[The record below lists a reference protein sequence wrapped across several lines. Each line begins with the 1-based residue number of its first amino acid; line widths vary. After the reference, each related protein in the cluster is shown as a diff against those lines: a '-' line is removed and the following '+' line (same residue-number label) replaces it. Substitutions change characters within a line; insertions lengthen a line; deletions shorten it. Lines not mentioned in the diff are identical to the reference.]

1 MEKRLLIL
9 TSNMGHGHLMA
20 AESLAAAA
28 ADQKIA
34 TRLVDPF
41 RELAGFWHEVTRRA
55 HLTYMEYT
63 PGLWARLY
71 RHFNDE
77 KRLAFL
83 ELLQTKNLRRKLREL
98 LFVNGESE
106 WDWIVSTHPMW
117 DNLLRKIL
125 REGKKKTPLVAV
137 VTDSISIHRFWQTGD
152 PDYYLVAND
161 DSVQV
166 LRDRGIPAD
175 KIKNFGFPVA
185 PTFATYV
192 SRPDFW
198 FEYGLADGKK
208 TLLFI
213 FASAPPLHAADR
225 LTRLSFSSSARDFQ
239 ALVVTGHNTAL
250 RRRLAARHYGFPC
263 RVIGW
268 TRKMP
273 ELICQ
278 SDIVITKA
286 GGATTM
292 ECIAARKPMIITHVL
307 PGQEEGNA
315 ELIARY
321 KLGVLPQPTMS
332 WEEGL
337 QEILLGQVGRPE
349 FFANLSRPQAAAE
362 IIAFLG
368 DLLREGE

>member
-1 MEKRLLIL
+1 MSKRLLIL
-9 TSNMGHGHLMA
+9 TSNMGYGHLMA
-20 AESLAAAA
+20 ARSLAAAA
-28 ADQKIA
+28 AEQKIV

-41 RELAGFWHEVTRRA
+41 RELAGFWHEIMRRA

-63 PGLWARLY
+63 PALWARLY
-71 RHFNDE
+71 RHFDDE

-83 ELLQTKNLRRKLREL
+83 EILQTKTLQRKLREL
-98 LFVNGESE
+98 LFGAGESD

-125 REGKKKTPLVAV
+125 REEKKNLPLVAV

-152 PDYYLVAND
+152 PDYYVVAND

-166 LRDRGIPAD
+166 LLQRGIPVD

-185 PTFATYV
+185 PIFATYV

-198 FEYGLADGKK
+198 SEYGLEDGKK

-213 FASAPPLHAADR
+213 FASSPPLRAGDLLAE
-225 LTRLSFSSSARDFQ
+225 LSFSSSVSNFQ
-239 ALVVTGHNTAL
+239 ALVVTGHNAAL
-250 RRRLAARHYGFPC
+250 RRKLIARRYGFPC

-268 TRKMP
+268 TQKMP

-278 SDIVITKA
+278 SDIVFTKA

-292 ECIAARKPMIITHVL
+292 ECVAARKPMIITHVL

-321 KLGVLPQPTMS
+321 ELGVLSQTTGS
-332 WEEGL
+332 WEESLRGIL
-337 QEILLGQVGRPE
+337 SGEIGKPE
-349 FFANLSRPQAAAE
+349 FFANLSRPEAAAE
-362 IIAFLG
+362 IIAFVRGLS
-368 DLLREGE
+368 L